1 MPTPFSNA
9 MHGGFTGSEHYVSS
23 AQNGV
28 GLGAIL
34 DKINTDCG
42 VMGHA
47 WLPLSKTLSCLDR
60 NMQLRWCRGC
70 RTAGRQCLFRL
81 LLRGYANC
89 RTTPHPTDVRD
100 AKEKTSPFIVAHI

>member
-1 MPTPFSNA
+1 MPTPFSNS
-9 MHGGFTGSEHYVSS
+9 MHGGFTGCEHHVSS

-28 GLGAIL
+28 GLGSIL
-34 DKINTDCG
+34 DKINTDFG

-47 WLPLSKTLSCLDR
+47 WLLLSKTLSCLDR

-70 RTAGRQCLFRL
+70 RTAGRRCLFWL

-89 RTTPHPTDVRD
+89 QLRNHSAPRGC
-100 AKEKTSPFIVAHI
+100 I